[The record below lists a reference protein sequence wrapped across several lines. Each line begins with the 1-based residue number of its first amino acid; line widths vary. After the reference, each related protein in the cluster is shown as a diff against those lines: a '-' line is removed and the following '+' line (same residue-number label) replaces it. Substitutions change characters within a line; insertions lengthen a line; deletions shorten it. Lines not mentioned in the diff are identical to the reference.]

1 VLGTVRIVLENQLE
15 RGVDA
20 GRTIVESLLAP
31 WGGASACIDAYE
43 ASVRAATDFQ
53 RTLAR
58 SLEMEPARSVAA
70 TCADLIRD
78 VGATQVSSAR
88 WLLDV

>member
-1 VLGTVRIVLENQLE
+1 VPGTVRLVLEKQLD

-20 GRTIVESLLAP
+20 GRTLVQTLLAP
-31 WGGASACIDAYE
+31 WGGAGAIIDAYE

-53 RTLAR
+53 LTLARTLAI
-58 SLEMEPARSVAA
+58 EPARSVAA
-70 TCADLIRD
+70 GCADAIRD